1 MPTLPQTAEHI
12 RVISARIVTKFTG
25 RAEIPAGGYA
35 LYYFIESHPRLTLGS
50 RCMEIERR
58 NIAMFSA
65 KAQYHIDCENSAL
78 CEIIFAPCETKDSQF
93 CLRREIENSQTF
105 RQFIQRIQPSLILKD
120 SESLYLILLHILFV
134 LEQGSANQRAALC
147 ALVSALFIKLSL
159 NCCYHNTP
167 NAVRIISA
175 AQSYIF
181 EHRLE
186 ALSTDDIA
194 RHLGISRS
202 YLQTLFAKYKH
213 HTIRDYI
220 VHLRV
225 DDAALLIL
233 FSNKT
238 IAQVA
243 EACGFRSR
251 QHFTRVFE
259 NQMGISPGRY
269 RRLNFDGIRFSEIH
283 YVL

>member
-1 MPTLPQTAEHI
+1 MPSVPKTAEHI
-12 RVISARIVTKFTG
+12 RLVSARIVTKFTG
-25 RAEIPAGGYA
+25 RAEIPPGGYA
-35 LYYFIESHPRLTLGS
+35 LYYFIESHTRLTLG
-50 RCMEIERR
+50 RQCMEIGRR
-58 NIAMFSA
+58 NIAVFSSGA
-65 KAQYHIDCENSAL
+65 EYHIDCENSAL
-78 CEIIFAPCETKDSQF
+78 CEIVFAPCEKEDSQLY
-93 CLRREIENSQTF
+93 LRREIEASQTF
-105 RQFIQRIQPSLILKD
+105 RQFMQRIHPSLIMND
-120 SESLYLILLHILFV
+120 SESLYLILLHILLV
-134 LEQGSANQRAALC
+134 LEQGSAGRRTVLC
-147 ALVSALFIKLSL
+147 ALVSTLFIKLSL
-159 NCCYHNTP
+159 NCCCHNTP

-186 ALSTDDIA
+186 ELSTGDIA
-194 RHLGISRS
+194 RHLGVSKS
-202 YLQTLFAKYKH
+202 YLQALFAKYKH

-259 NQMGISPGRY
+259 SQMGISPGRY
-269 RRLNFDGIRFSEIH
+269 RRINFDGIRFAEIH